1 MAPVWHQEN
10 NNETFMNKEQIDK
23 IITYIRLNETGEAD
37 QPNSAGIMKAEEFI
51 ADPIAI
57 PPDNPMLASNLSE
70 LSEEEKWINNLK
82 DKLGEM
88 GDNYTQKLLFLS
100 SVYCFDEKYRAV
112 ISNLYNSP
120 GIGIGLRETAT
131 LSPIA
136 KGFISVFR
144 REGPPSFSGIYSMSD
159 FKSELEVFSSK
170 DMVAINDL
178 LRGGESIAS
187 TVVQMSCYGYKGD
200 IFDSEEESL
209 KSEVLKHCLIGK
221 IVEAE
226 DKRFSTA
233 DGFLSAVD
241 EKMKA
246 AKLPK
251 SIQKMDGA
259 QDLNDLVNKHR
270 DKGKSMFSFFSSAP
284 ETYKNIDDFIKQQ
297 NEQKPQKP
305 TKGQ

>member
-1 MAPVWHQEN
+1 
-10 NNETFMNKEQIDK
+10 MNKEQIDT
-23 IITYIRLNETGEAD
+23 IINYISLNEKGEAG
-37 QPNSAGIMKAEEFI
+37 QPNSAGIMKAKEFI
-51 ADPIAI
+51 DDPTAI
-57 PPDNPMLASNLSE
+57 PPDNQMLEINLNQE
-70 LSEEEKWINNLK
+70 DKLRNNLI
-82 DKLGEM
+82 DKLDSLEG
-88 GDNYTQKLLFLS
+88 NYTQKLLFLS

-144 REGPPSFSGIYSMSD
+144 REGPPSSSGIYSMSD

-246 AKLPK
+246 AKLPE

-270 DKGKSMFSFFSSAP
+270 DKGKSMFSFFRSAP
-284 ETYKNIDDFIKQQ
+284 KTYDNIDDFIKKK
-297 NEQKPQKP
+297 EEGLKPINPQ
-305 TKGQ
+305 GQ